1 MNIVGMSITSKRVW
15 WTGIAALSLC
25 LVLLGMKVPD
35 VSRLHSP
42 KPRPRAVI
50 EKTPVK
56 ICNQDAIKA
65 GLYLEACQTFVV
77 LPVRMLFR
85 SSFRQGIHSVQLIP
99 IKHHTARA
107 PPVIS
112 A

>member
-1 MNIVGMSITSKRVW
+1 MSITSKKLW
-15 WTGIAALSLC
+15 WAGIVAVSLC
-25 LVLLGMKVPD
+25 LVFLGIRVPD

-50 EKTPVK
+50 EKTTVK
-56 ICNQDAIKA
+56 VCHQDGIKVS
-65 GLYLEACQTFVV
+65 LDLEACQTFVV
-77 LPVRMLFR
+77 LPTPVLFR
-85 SSFRQGIHSVQLIP
+85 PSSRQGIHTVQLIP

-107 PPVIS
+107 PPVIP